1 MKILNTKNE
10 NSPAAREETAR
21 RFIGELA
28 SELEWAYTELQ
39 REIDRDLRL
48 LSGIEIRE
56 KKIQEQTEKI
66 SNQTIEIERLQKR
79 LLGLEGS
86 KLMRFQRKYWRI
98 RKKVKR
104 IVPWT
109 LTELKNKK
117 RDWWS

>member
-1 MKILNTKNE
+1 MNRE
-10 NSPAAREETAR
+10 NAKLVLDGNA
-21 RFIGELA
+21 F
-28 SELEWAYTELQ
+28 Y
-39 REIDRDLRL
+39 EIDLACLRAK
-48 LSGIEIRE
+48 E
-56 KKIQEQTEKI
+56 KQKIQEQTEKI

-109 LTELKNKK
+109 LMELKNKK